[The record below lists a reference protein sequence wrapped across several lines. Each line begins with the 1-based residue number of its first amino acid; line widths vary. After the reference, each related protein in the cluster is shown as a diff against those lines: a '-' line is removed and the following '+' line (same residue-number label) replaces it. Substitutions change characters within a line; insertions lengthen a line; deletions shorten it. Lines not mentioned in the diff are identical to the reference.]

1 MRRAGPGEDLDLLEA
16 IRALAPA
23 ASQARPVA
31 DVARLPVRPGTRLSA
46 GDCLALLEAQFAS
59 RNLDEAARWLRER
72 GSGYYTIGSA
82 GHESNAAVAAALLP
96 TDPALLHY
104 RSGGFYL
111 VRGAQAGRAA
121 EAMSDIL
128 LGVVAAAEEP
138 IAGGRHKVFGH
149 RELNVIPQTSTIASH
164 LPRAVGLAF
173 ALDRAARLDC
183 PTPWPADSIVVASI
197 GDASVNHSTAAGAI
211 NAAGYCAYQR
221 LPLPLLLVCED
232 NGLGI
237 SVRSPAG
244 WTAAA
249 LRGRPGIRY
258 EHADG
263 TDIAAVYDVTADLA
277 AYVRER
283 RSPAILHLSVVR
295 LGGHAGSDVEAAYR
309 PPAEIAADR
318 RRDPLLATARLLV
331 ASGYRSAGQ
340 IAEQYERSRA
350 SALELAARIERAP
363 RLTSAAQVM
372 APLAPRRPAEVAAA
386 ITATPGPARVQAF
399 GRRLPEDEGPLTL
412 AQAINRT
419 LADELAAHPQL
430 LVFGEDVA
438 RKGGVYG
445 VTRGL
450 HAAFGSSRVFDSL
463 LDEQA
468 VLGVALGAGLAGLLP
483 VPEIQYLAYLHNAAD
498 QIRGEAA
505 TVSFFSQGSYR
516 NPMVVRIAGLAYQRG
531 FGGHFHNDNAVAAL
545 RDIPGLIIACPARPD
560 DAAPMLRT
568 CLASARADGSV
579 CVFIE
584 PIALYHERD
593 LHEPGDGGWLA
604 PYRPPAAW
612 QDDHVPVG
620 RGRVHGSGR
629 DLTLVTF
636 GNGLR
641 LSLRAAARLASA
653 GIGCR
658 VLDLRWLAPL
668 PAGDLLREAAATG
681 AVLVA
686 DETRRSGGV
695 SEAVITALL
704 DGGFPGP
711 IARVASEDSFVP
723 LGEAAATVLLS
734 QDAIE
739 AAARRLVR
747 PAQPG

>member
-1 MRRAGPGEDLDLLEA
+1 MKRAAPGEDVDLLKA
-16 IRALAPA
+16 IRALASASGRDNA
-23 ASQARPVA
+23 AA
-31 DVARLPVRPGTRLSA
+31 DVARLPVRPGTGLLA
-46 GDCLALLEAQFAS
+46 DECLALLEAQFAS

-82 GHESNAAVAAALLP
+82 GHESNAAVAAALRL

-104 RSGGFYL
+104 RSGAFYL
-111 VRGAQAGRAA
+111 VRGAQAGRAE

-164 LPRAVGLAF
+164 LPRAMGLAF
-173 ALDRAARLDC
+173 ALDRAVRLDC
-183 PTPWPADSIVVASI
+183 PPPWPADSIVVASF

-237 SVRSPAG
+237 SVRSPAE

-249 LRGRPGIRY
+249 LRGRPGLRY

-263 TDIAAVYDVTADLA
+263 TDLAAVYDITAGLA
-277 AYVRER
+277 AYVREHR
-283 RSPAILHLSVVR
+283 TPAILHLSVVR

-309 PPAEIAADR
+309 PTAEIAADR
-318 RRDPLLATARLLV
+318 RRDPLLAAARLLV
-331 ASGYRSAGQ
+331 DSGYRTAAQ
-340 IAEQYERSRA
+340 IAERYERSRA
-350 SALELAARIERAP
+350 SAFELAARIERAP

-386 ITATPGPARVQAF
+386 ITAAPGPARVQAF

-412 AQAINRT
+412 AQAINRA
-419 LADELAAHPQL
+419 LGDELAAHPQL

-450 HAAFGSSRVFDSL
+450 LAAFGGSRVFDSL
-463 LDEQA
+463 LDEQS

-505 TVSFFSQGSYR
+505 TLSFFSQGSYR

-531 FGGHFHNDNAVAAL
+531 FGGHFHNDNAVGAL

-579 CVFIE
+579 CVVIE

-604 PYRPPAAW
+604 PYRPPASWHA
-612 QDDHVPVG
+612 DHVPVG
-620 RGRVHGSGR
+620 RARVHGTGH
-629 DLTLVTF
+629 DLTVVTF

-641 LSLRAAARLASA
+641 LSLRAATRLASE

-668 PAGDLLREAAATG
+668 PVDDLLREASATG

-695 SEAVITALL
+695 SEAVITALI

-711 IARVASEDSFVP
+711 IARVTSEDSFVP

-747 PAQPG
+747 RARPG